1 MERARGG
8 GREEGGSC
16 LGYASL
22 KWKLQLR
29 RWGKKEEVEATTM
42 REGNEAVEL
51 WLEIDEEERERESA
65 GRGTEKLNRRD
76 RGISSQQRR
85 RSPHLPPVKDGPS
98 TMVSENR

>member
-1 MERARGG
+1 
-8 GREEGGSC
+8 
-16 LGYASL
+16 
-22 KWKLQLR
+22 
-29 RWGKKEEVEATTM
+29 M

-98 TMVSENR
+98 TMVSENRQDTGKPQAKGGGFNEEGEGLPGRKCVGAEEKASRD